1 MELLF
6 CDICVVT
13 MSDAGVINNAYVG
26 VDGGKIV
33 YIGESEPENTD
44 IKRRISGKNKVM
56 MPGLINTH
64 THIPMTL
71 LRGYADDYALQDWLN
86 NHIFPAEDRLD
97 MRSVSAGVC
106 TGLAEMIATGTTSF
120 SDSYFFCEAIADA
133 VDKSGIK
140 ANIARSVTNFG
151 NEVRLMEFTG
161 TREEVQLKEKWHMA
175 DCGRIRIDA
184 AIHAEYTTSESLWR
198 EIGGYAKEQG
208 LIMQVHL
215 SETQAEHDGCIEKY
229 KKTPARLFCDAG
241 VFDAKT
247 VAAHCVWVNDED
259 VEILR
264 EKGVSVAHNPVSNL
278 KLASG
283 IARVPYMMDRGVNV
297 GLGTDGV
304 ASNNSFDMFEE
315 IKLAAILH
323 KGNTLEPTI
332 MSACQALELAT
343 VNGAKA
349 QGRES
354 ECGKIQCGMDA
365 DLIVVDFDKPHL
377 TPCHNPV
384 SNLVYAAHGGDV
396 CMTMVRGKILYEN
409 GEFTTID
416 WEKVKSEL
424 SEYGVPKICG
434 RL

>member
-6 CDICVVT
+6 CDVCAVT
-13 MSDAGVINNAYVG
+13 MSDEGVINNAYVG
-26 VDGGKIV
+26 VDDGKIV
-33 YIGESEPENTD
+33 YIGQKEPEGVYV
-44 IKRRISGKNKVM
+44 KRRISGKNKVL

-97 MRSVSAGVC
+97 MRSVSAGVY

-120 SDSYFFCEAIADA
+120 SDSYFFCEVIAEA

-161 TREEVQLKEKWHMA
+161 TREEVELKEKWHMA
-175 DCGRIRIDA
+175 DGGRIRIDA

-215 SETQAEHDGCIEKY
+215 SETKTEHDGCIEKY
-229 KKTPARLFCDAG
+229 KKTPAQLFCDAG
-241 VFDAKT
+241 VFDVKT
-247 VAAHCVWVNDED
+247 VAAHCVWVSDED
-259 VEILR
+259 VEIFR
-264 EKGVSVAHNPVSNL
+264 EKGVTVAHNPVSNL

-283 IARVPYMMDRGVNV
+283 VARVPYMMEHGVNV

-323 KGNTLEPTI
+323 KGNSLDPTVV
-332 MSACQALELAT
+332 SACQALELAT
-343 VNGAKA
+343 VNGAIA
-349 QGRES
+349 QGRQH
-354 ECGKIQCGMDA
+354 ECGKIRCGMDA
-365 DLIVVDFDKPHL
+365 DMVLVDFDKPHL
-377 TPCHNPV
+377 TPCHNPI
-384 SNLVYAAHGGDV
+384 SNLVYAARGTDV

-424 SEYGVPKICG
+424 SGYGVPKICG
-434 RL
+434 KL

>member
-6 CDICVVT
+6 CGVTAVT
-13 MSDAGVINNAYVG
+13 MTGKGVIENAYVG

-33 YIGESEPENTD
+33 FIGETEPENA
-44 IKRRISGKNKVM
+44 KVSRRISGKNKVLI
-56 MPGLINTH
+56 PGLVNTH

-71 LRGYADDYALQDWLN
+71 LRGYADDYALQEWLN

-97 MRSVSAGVC
+97 MRSVSAGVYA
-106 TGLAEMIATGTTSF
+106 GLAEMISTGTTSF

-133 VDKSGIK
+133 VDKSGMK
-140 ANIARSVTNFG
+140 ANISRSVTNFG
-151 NEVRLMEFTG
+151 NQVRLMEFTG
-161 TREEVQLKEKWHMA
+161 TREEVELKEKWHMS
-175 DCGRIRIDA
+175 DRGRIRIDA
-184 AIHAEYTTSESLWR
+184 AIHAEYTTSESLWS

-229 KKTPARLFCDAG
+229 KKTPAQLFCDAG

-259 VEILR
+259 IEIFV

-283 IARVPYMMDRGVNV
+283 IARVPYMLQKGVNV

-323 KGNTLEPTI
+323 KGNTLDPTVI
-332 MSACQALELAT
+332 SAMQALELAT
-343 VNGAKA
+343 VNGALA
-349 QGRES
+349 QGRDA
-354 ECGKIQCGMDA
+354 ECGKIECGMDA
-365 DLIVVDFDKPHL
+365 DLVLVDFDKPHL

-384 SNLVYAAHGGDV
+384 SNLVYAARGTDV
-396 CMTMVRGKILYEN
+396 CMTVVRGKVLYEN
-409 GEFTTID
+409 GEFKTID
-416 WEKVKSEL
+416 WERIKSEL
-424 SEYGVPKICG
+424 SQYGVPRICG
-434 RL
+434 KL

>member
-6 CDICVVT
+6 CGVTAVT
-13 MSDAGVINNAYVG
+13 MTGKGVIENAYVG

-33 YIGESEPENTD
+33 FIGETEPENA
-44 IKRRISGKNKVM
+44 KVSRRISGKNKVLI
-56 MPGLINTH
+56 PGLVNTH

-71 LRGYADDYALQDWLN
+71 LRGYADDYALQEWLN

-97 MRSVSAGVC
+97 MRSVSAGVYA
-106 TGLAEMIATGTTSF
+106 GLAEMISTGTTSF

-133 VDKSGIK
+133 VDKSGMK
-140 ANIARSVTNFG
+140 ANISRSVTNFG
-151 NEVRLMEFTG
+151 NQVRLMEFTG
-161 TREEVQLKEKWHMA
+161 TREEVELKEKWHMS
-175 DCGRIRIDA
+175 DRGRIRIDA
-184 AIHAEYTTSESLWR
+184 AIHAEYTTSESLWS

-229 KKTPARLFCDAG
+229 KKTPAQLFCDAG

-247 VAAHCVWVNDED
+247 VAAHCVWASDED
-259 VEILR
+259 IEIFV

-283 IARVPYMMDRGVNV
+283 IARVPYMLQKGVNV

-323 KGNTLEPTI
+323 KGNTLDPTVV
-332 MSACQALELAT
+332 SAMQALELAT
-343 VNGAKA
+343 VNGALA
-349 QGRES
+349 QGRDA
-354 ECGKIQCGMDA
+354 ECGKIECGMDA
-365 DLIVVDFDKPHL
+365 DLVLVDFDKPHL

-384 SNLVYAAHGGDV
+384 SNLVYAARGTDV
-396 CMTMVRGKILYEN
+396 CMTVVRGKVLYEN
-409 GEFTTID
+409 GEFKTID
-416 WEKVKSEL
+416 WERIKSEL
-424 SEYGVPKICG
+424 SQYGVPRICG
-434 RL
+434 KL